1 VIVKNIETENS
12 IADGISSRYNMSNIR
27 FIVQGSDAAN
37 TALTLKRRLQAEWN
51 VQIDAKAVDT
61 SVLPSSDAQTKNL
74 GFDPDSLTILLSLY
88 TGFKLVVDGA
98 TELLE
103 TKEKLVKLAAW
114 AETTFTRDHEYLWLE
129 VGGIPYPVKAGNLD
143 DIIKAL
149 QAQE

>member
-1 VIVKNIETENS
+1 
-12 IADGISSRYNMSNIR
+12 MSNIR

-37 TALTLKRRLQAEWN
+37 TALTLKRHLQAEWN
-51 VQIDAKAVDT
+51 VQIDAKTADA
-61 SVLPSSDAQTKNL
+61 SVLSSRDAQTKNFE
-74 GFDPDSLTILLSLY
+74 FDSNSLTVLLLLY
-88 TGFKLVVDGA
+88 EGFKFAVDGA